1 MASTFFSRSI
11 CLRSSSLFADSLLI
25 VSSSCSNSSHLSW
38 SLSTI
43 LELYAVT
50 RGVDGVVAPV
60 DIAAAIDIRLIRAPA
75 LLVVAPMLSLLCA
88 AELVLAR
95 LVDEGLDSTF
105 LGFGDAT
112 GVATGVVRLLLEG
125 GKCILLISLRDIR
138 RPSSLDMAPFV
149 FDFAFALLLCGGFK
163 I

>member
-1 MASTFFSRSI
+1 M
-11 CLRSSSLFADSLLI
+11 
-25 VSSSCSNSSHLSW
+25 
-38 SLSTI
+38 
-43 LELYAVT
+43 
-50 RGVDGVVAPV
+50 
-60 DIAAAIDIRLIRAPA
+60 DIAADIDIRLIRATA

-149 FDFAFALLLCGGFK
+149 FDFALLCVSQNLNAPNPLSLYEAIFECKVRTLIRKSPELLGTPRVTLQTRGESAE
-163 I
+163 

>member
-112 GVATGVVRLLLEG
+112 GVVRLLLEG

>member
-1 MASTFFSRSI
+1 M
-11 CLRSSSLFADSLLI
+11 
-25 VSSSCSNSSHLSW
+25 
-38 SLSTI
+38 
-43 LELYAVT
+43 
-50 RGVDGVVAPV
+50 
-60 DIAAAIDIRLIRAPA
+60 DIAADIDIRLIRATA

-149 FDFAFALLLCGGFK
+149 FDFALLCVSQNLNAPNPLSLYEAIFECKVRTLIRKKSGAFGDPARHSANQGGK
-163 I
+163 RGVR